1 MSPARDAT
9 RLPEKEAIMKTSIA
23 TVALSGT
30 LGEKLEAIANARFDA
45 VEIFENDLV
54 TFSGT
59 PTDVRRACEEVGLG
73 IVTLQPFRDFEGM
86 PAGQRE
92 RAFSRAERKFDVV
105 QELGTDLLMICSNVS
120 PDSLGGIDRA
130 AADLRELGERAARR
144 GLRIAFEALAWGRH
158 INDYRDA
165 WEAVRRA
172 DHPAVGLV
180 LDTFHILARGTDL
193 GAIRAIP
200 GDRIFLVQ
208 LADAPLLQMDYLSWS
223 RHFRN
228 FPGQGDLPVLDF
240 MEALAA
246 TSYDGALSLE
256 IFNDQFRAGSARSVA
271 VDGHRSL
278 IFLLDQL
285 AARPQTS
292 GKRLAGLPPMPPRA
306 STRGVSFIEFAAD
319 EHDAPRLES
328 LFAGLGFRR
337 AGQHRSKQVT
347 RWCQGGINLV
357 VNREKEGFAH
367 TFNIVHGAAVC
378 ALGLGVED
386 AAAAFQRATLLLDAP
401 FRQAV
406 GPGEL
411 DIPAVRGVGG
421 SLVYL
426 LDQTSALGRVW
437 DIEFADTGEGNAN
450 AAGLTVVDHISQ
462 SMEYEEML
470 TWLLFYTSLLDVK
483 KIPPQEVADPGGLVR
498 SQVVEAPDGGL
509 RIVLN
514 ASQSQRTQS
523 SRFLSE
529 LFGSGVQH
537 IAFATDDLLSTV
549 AKLKQNGVRLLPIP
563 ENYYDDLEAKTD
575 LPADQLAVLRA
586 HNILYDREGG
596 SEYLQ
601 VYTETF
607 DQRFFFEIVQRR
619 GYRGYGAANAPVRL
633 AAQARLSSEV
643 ENLATEL
650 R

>member
-1 MSPARDAT
+1 
-9 RLPEKEAIMKTSIA
+9 MKTSIA
-23 TVALSGT
+23 TVSLSGT
-30 LGEKLEAIANARFDA
+30 LGEKLEAIHAARFDA

-59 PTDVRRACEEVGLG
+59 PADVRDACRELGLD

-86 PAGQRE
+86 PPGQRE
-92 RAFSRAERKFDVV
+92 RVFARAERKFDVM
-105 QELGTDLLMICSNVS
+105 QELGCDLLMICSNVS

-158 INDYRDA
+158 INDYRDS

-180 LDTFHILARGTDL
+180 LDSFHILARGTDL
-193 GAIRAIP
+193 STIRSIP

-240 MEALAA
+240 MTALQA
-246 TSYDGALSLE
+246 TGYDGALSLE
-256 IFNDQFRAGSARSVA
+256 IFNDQFRAGSARSLA

-278 IFLLDQL
+278 RFMLD
-285 AARPQTS
+285 
-292 GKRLAGLPPMPPRA
+292 RLGTGPVALPPRQQA
-306 STRGVSFIEFAAD
+306 QGVSFIEFSAD
-319 EHDAPRLES
+319 DHDAPRLEG
-328 LFAGLGFRR
+328 LLTGLGFRR
-337 AGQHRSKQVT
+337 AGQHRSKAVT

-367 TFNIVHGAAVC
+367 SFNLVHGSAVC
-378 ALGLGVED
+378 ALGLSVED
-386 AAAAFQRATLLLDAP
+386 AAATFQRATLLLDAP
-401 FRQAV
+401 FHQPVA
-406 GPGEL
+406 PDEL

-421 SLVYL
+421 SLLYF

-437 DIEFADTGEGNAN
+437 DIEFEPTAEPATNE
-450 AAGLTVVDHISQ
+450 AGLTTVDHVSQ
-462 SMEYEEML
+462 SMQYEEML
-470 TWLLFYTSLLDVK
+470 SWVLFYTSLLDVEK
-483 KIPPQEVADPGGLVR
+483 VPVQEVADPGGLVR
-498 SQVVEAPDGGL
+498 SQVIEAADGSV
-509 RIVLN
+509 RFVLN
-514 ASQSQRTQS
+514 ASQSPRTQS

-537 IAFATDDLLSTV
+537 IAFATLDLLATV
-549 AKLKQNGVRLLPIP
+549 ERLERNGVRLLAIP
-563 ENYYDDLEAKTD
+563 ANYYEDLEAKTD
-575 LPADQLAVLRA
+575 LPAAQIEAMRA

-596 SEYLQ
+596 AEYFQ

-619 GYRGYGAANAPVRL
+619 GYRGYGAGNAPVRL
-633 AAQARLSSEV
+633 AAQARLS
-643 ENLATEL
+643 AGAP
-650 R
+650 